1 MNIFIPRR
9 KKGAGRWA
17 SKMRTPLYILLD
29 VALCSSLPFS
39 QEISQGSSLKAE
51 RPGDGKM
58 PPRKWGSS
66 SITAKQDIR
75 PCLNFSC
82 RGYLAS
88 TRKSPH
94 SATAKAVNTLKSGV
108 RGFNIV
114 ITDFAVWNLFIR
126 VPLIFRGVVCL
137 VTTEEINLPGQI
149 ALLKYSSIFLEAFR
163 WNRALRL
170 YGFPYDQE
178 FSRSF
183 ALFGRPAS
191 PPWIFGPE
199 LRRFCVEHRRDIDVL
214 LVNEKEA
221 ILLWP
226 GQNPDRFP
234 SLVAAAIGIM
244 LNLCESVP
252 DSDCKVS

>member
-1 MNIFIPRR
+1 MGI
-9 KKGAGRWA
+9 
-17 SKMRTPLYILLD
+17 
-29 VALCSSLPFS
+29 
-39 QEISQGSSLKAE
+39 
-51 RPGDGKM
+51 
-58 PPRKWGSS
+58 
-66 SITAKQDIR
+66 QD
-75 PCLNFSC
+75 
-82 RGYLAS
+82 A
-88 TRKSPH
+88 H
-94 SATAKAVNTLKSGV
+94 SAIYFVVCGIVFVVAFLAGDIAGVIIESRKARRWKNAAEKMGFEFDNRKTRYPSLSEFFLPRLSRFHPEESAFCYGEGLNTLKSGV

-114 ITDFAVWNLFIR
+114 ITDFAVWNLFMR